1 MKIAKSNISQL
12 NSALRTFHEDEE
24 GIEALQVVMIV
35 AIAAIVLIAVM
46 TVGDDVYKW
55 MKEKWEALKGKNIG

>member
-1 MKIAKSNISQL
+1 MKVTNWSNVIR
-12 NSALRTFHEDEE
+12 NFHDDED

-46 TVGDDVYKW
+46 TLGQSVYEW
-55 MKEKWEALKGKNIG
+55 MDEKWNELNGKSIG